1 MSLLPNGLAAHS
13 MAQLENRHE
22 NFVQPLVAS
31 ACFRLTIPDVP
42 ALPNGQPDAYAMYQ
56 QTTANFQ
63 WLIAYGIENQVRLR
77 ALGSNWSFTKVGYS
91 DGGII
96 DTTALQ
102 LSFGLQ
108 ASMVAPAYPRR
119 AEDLWFTQCGS
130 TIIGLEE
137 KLERQGKSL
146 RASGASNGQTIAGAT
161 STGTHGAAYTTGAVH
176 DTVVGLHLVCGP
188 NRHVWLERA
197 SYPVA
202 SAALTDWLGVTEV
215 LRDDDL
221 FNAAVVSFGSFGFI
235 HGMLLEIEDKFLLED
250 YSAKRVPY
258 TAGLQ
263 RAMTEQDFSGLTDV
277 LHLPP
282 ATFTHRPWHFQ
293 LIVNVHQ
300 IDLTGADAER
310 APYVRIYYQAPY
322 RPDYPRHADP
332 AGYTYGDDTMGI
344 IKVVLDTIGNAVPA
358 LVPALV
364 NKLYPISLENTNGT
378 AGTMSETFGNTN
390 IRGKAAS
397 AAIGIAAADSPRVL
411 AEVVALNA
419 EHHFPGIA
427 ALRYVKGTQATLG
440 FTRWPVTCVLE
451 LDGIESSLTREF
463 FQKTWDRL
471 EVLGIPYTL
480 HWGKINFNLTAP
492 RLRRMYGDAAVESW
506 LQARF
511 RLLPD
516 AATRAV
522 FTNEFM
528 TNCGLDQAPAAV
540 QPAVA

>member
-1 MSLLPNGLAAHS
+1 MPLLPNGLAAHP

-22 NFVQPLVAS
+22 NFVQPLTAS

-42 ALPNGQPDAYAMYQ
+42 NLPNGQPDAHAMYQ

-63 WLIAYGIENQVRLR
+63 WLIAYGIARKVRLR

-91 DGGII
+91 EGGII

-108 ASMVAPAYPRR
+108 PSMVADAYQQAGHR

-137 KLERQGKSL
+137 KLERRGKSL

-188 NRHVWLERA
+188 NRHVWLERE
-197 SYPVA
+197 SNPVA
-202 SAALTDWLGVTEV
+202 STALTDWLGVTEV

-235 HGMLLEIEDKFLLED
+235 HGMLLEVEDKFLLED

-258 TAGLQ
+258 NAGLQ
-263 RAMTEQDFSGLTDV
+263 QAMTEQDFSSLTGV
-277 LHLPP
+277 LNLPP
-282 ATFTHRPWHFQ
+282 VTPTHWPWHFQ

-300 IDLTGADAER
+300 IDLTGTDPDL
-310 APYVRIYYQAPY
+310 APYVRIYYRAPY
-322 RPDYPRHADP
+322 RADYPRHQP
-332 AGYTYGDDTMGI
+332 PPGYTYGDDTMGI
-344 IKVVLDTIGNAVPA
+344 IKVVLDSVGGLVPA

-397 AAIGIAAADSPRVL
+397 AAIGIDAADSPRVL
-411 AEVVALNA
+411 AAIVELNTQ
-419 EHHFPGIA
+419 HHFPGIA
-427 ALRYVKGTQATLG
+427 ALRYVKGTRAMLG

-451 LDGIESSLTREF
+451 LDGIESDFTYEF
-463 FQKTWDRL
+463 FQKAWERL
-471 EVLGIPYTL
+471 EALSIPYTL
-480 HWGKINFNLTAP
+480 HWGKINFNLTAS
-492 RLRRMYGDAAVESW
+492 RLRQMYGNAAVESW
-506 LQARF
+506 LQARY
-511 RLLPD
+511 RLLD
-516 AATRAV
+516 AETRAV

-528 TNCGLDQAPAAV
+528 TNCGLDQAPTV
-540 QPAVA
+540 LP